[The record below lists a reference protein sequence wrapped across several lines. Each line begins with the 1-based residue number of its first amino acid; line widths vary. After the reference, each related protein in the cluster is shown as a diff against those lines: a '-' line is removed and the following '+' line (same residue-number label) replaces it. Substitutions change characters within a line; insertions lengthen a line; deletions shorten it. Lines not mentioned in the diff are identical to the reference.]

1 MSKVFPTSITSNV
14 DLVHGGEV
22 KKFITPS
29 KELLVIW
36 ESDQYSNMACLFGY
50 EDNRMDIIK
59 NDKRLFLGFSD
70 AAPNVVLS
78 PDPFPTKRLYLV
90 LFDPRSR
97 NYYSTAGDVF
107 SNTKW
112 PEYNELINLVDTGGY
127 VLKNDVP
134 LRKRIKLGIIYTHS
148 QLDEN
153 VIQDQQQKSF
163 LNSLNIRCN
172 LHFSYHDDTDRKDT
186 ISTLK
191 KQKTFII
198 NLNDQETIMN
208 TSTIAGLVEFIS
220 KRYIEVLPY
229 MVDELNYPLSLSSN
243 DSPLYGHGSNKLV
256 GWFQIFF
263 YLLLGLSKEDIIN
276 NFFDK
281 PALSSSDNDDN
292 NNNTNNS
299 NGTLLLETYRPTIRQ
314 YLDCIEKEYGSFDA
328 FLKNKLNVTNQDQER
343 LQTHFM
349 LDLNFLSELN
359 FQITL

>member
-1 MSKVFPTSITSNV
+1 MLLNYTYITQIIYFYHSILNNKQHHLLTHKQNTEGNDAIYRNSIT
-14 DLVHGGEV
+14 GETV
-22 KKFITPS
+22 KVNYKYTTDNNYIKQTQNLCENMNNINIDTNIINDTWKNYS
-29 KELLVIW
+29 K
-36 ESDQYSNMACLFGY
+36 
-50 EDNRMDIIK
+50 IK

-229 MVDELNYPLSLSSN
+229 MVDELN
-243 DSPLYGHGSNKLV
+243 
-256 GWFQIFF
+256 
-263 YLLLGLSKEDIIN
+263 
-276 NFFDK
+276 
-281 PALSSSDNDDN
+281 
-292 NNNTNNS
+292 
-299 NGTLLLETYRPTIRQ
+299 
-314 YLDCIEKEYGSFDA
+314 
-328 FLKNKLNVTNQDQER
+328 FL
-343 LQTHFM
+343 
-349 LDLNFLSELN
+349 
-359 FQITL
+359 